1 MKIRA
6 SNKDAGAKRGGK
18 QIHAYNQGI
27 VGLNHN
33 LEEHLKNQKISPS
46 WVKKVFSRIYKTC

>member
-6 SNKDAGAKRGGK
+6 SNKDAGAKRGKK

-27 VGLNHN
+27 LRLNHN
-33 LEEHLKNQKISPS
+33 WEEHLKNQKLSPS
-46 WVKKVFSRIYKTC
+46 MDEKSSLGDV